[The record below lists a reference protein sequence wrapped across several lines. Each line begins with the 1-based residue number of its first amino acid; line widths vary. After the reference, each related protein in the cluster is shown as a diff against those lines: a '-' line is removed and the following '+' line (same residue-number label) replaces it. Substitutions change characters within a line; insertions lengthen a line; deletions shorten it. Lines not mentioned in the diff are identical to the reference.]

1 MDAPNAQQ
9 GSLPMAKKKQAEEAP
24 DEEAGEKKGGSKM
37 MPAAMISIALV
48 AAGYFVGGRGGGGTA
63 ATTTVTSVVT
73 VEKEEPEVETIID
86 LEPVNVNLAGG
97 HYLRVAI
104 SIGMAAKHD
113 GEEAKADSHGSKDK
127 TVTTEPTAPAAD
139 LVLSTFSGKTIEELS
154 TLEGRIAAR
163 EMLYEGLKEFYGEEV
178 VTVFFTEFV
187 MQ

>member
-1 MDAPNAQQ
+1 
-9 GSLPMAKKKQAEEAP
+9 MAKKKKSEDASEES
-24 DEEAGEKKGGSKM
+24 EGESGGGGGGSKL

-48 AAGYFVGGRGGGGTA
+48 AAGYFVGGRGGSPAPA
-63 ATTTVTSVVT
+63 AEAPTTTVH
-73 VEKEEPEVETIID
+73 EEPQVETVVD

-104 SIGMAAKHD
+104 SIGMAAHHEES
-113 GEEAKADSHGSKDK
+113 GEASAGGHGGDAE
-127 TVTTEPTAPAAD
+127 TATTEPTAPAAD
-139 LVLSTFSGKTIEELS
+139 LVLSTFAGKTIDELS

-163 EMLYEGLKEFYGEEV
+163 DHLHEGLKEFYGEDV